1 MTSIK
6 TSGLKTSGLRLA
18 IACAALLPLA
28 ACNNATIG
36 AANRGLD
43 SVHQPVVAYTSF
55 NYDVQV
61 GGNGDL
67 TPAEAYRLEGWLQSI
82 GIGYGDRISV
92 APDGGYYG
100 PGVRDGIANVIG
112 RHGLLIE
119 EDPAIANGAAPEGAV
134 RLVVRR
140 ASASVPGCPD
150 WTDKA
155 ETDGNAATSRNFGC
169 GANSNL
175 AAMVANPED
184 LVRGQTGQS
193 ALRTATS
200 NRAIQ
205 TYREKQ
211 PTGAGDLKT
220 MTATTGGN

>member
-1 MTSIK
+1 MTSIHV
-6 TSGLKTSGLRLA
+6 SSLRLA
-18 IACAALLPLA
+18 IACAVLLPLA
-28 ACNNATIG
+28 ACGDATTG
-36 AANRGLD
+36 AANRGME

-67 TPAEAYRLEGWLQSI
+67 TPAEAHRLEGWLQSI
-82 GIGYGDRISV
+82 DIAYGDRIAV

-119 EDPAIANGAAPEGAV
+119 EDAAIAGGAAPEGAV
-134 RLVVRR
+134 RIVVRR
-140 ASASVPGCPD
+140 ASASVPGCPN
-150 WTDKA
+150 WSDKA
-155 ETDGNAATSRNFGC
+155 ESDGKTGTSRNFGC
-169 GANSNL
+169 GINSNI

-193 ALRTATS
+193 TLRTATS

-205 TYREKQ
+205 TYREKP
-211 PTGAGDLKT
+211 PTGAGDLKSI
-220 MTATTGGN
+220 TAGGSN